1 MRIRRKAHWW
11 ELMLP
16 AGVWI
21 WGGKLALSA
30 TRLIMRTGLMPR
42 RAIFRLFQ
50 LSGRLSRVGFNVWR
64 ERRGKWR

>member
-1 MRIRRKAHWW
+1 M
-11 ELMLP
+11 
-16 AGVWI
+16 WI
-21 WGGKLALSA
+21 WGGKLTLSA
-30 TRLIMRTGLMPR
+30 TRIIMRTGLMPR